1 MSLAYVLSLMLALA
15 VLVPAVMI
23 LGVTPE
29 IKEYVVGSSPTA
41 SYMNAT
47 SWSVYSNVYASFGL
61 LPLLLICFMAVVLL
75 YFGVFLAY
83 SAAER

>member
-15 VLVPAVMI
+15 ILIPTVMI
-23 LGVTPE
+23 LGITPE
-29 IKEYVVGSSPTA
+29 IKEYAVASSPTA

-47 SWSVYSNVYASFGL
+47 SWSIYSSVYASFGL
-61 LPLLLICFMAVVLL
+61 LPLFLICLLAVILL